1 MDKVEVFNEDEVAKD
16 IKLIY
21 VKQKMFRILKESGL
35 SEEEQLDI
43 LHKMIENTYYLED
56 KKRKDR
62 E

>member
-1 MDKVEVFNEDEVAKD
+1 MDKVEVFNEDEVAND

-21 VKQKMFRILKESGL
+21 VKQRMLRVLQESGL

-56 KKRKDR
+56 KSSRR
-62 E
+62 G